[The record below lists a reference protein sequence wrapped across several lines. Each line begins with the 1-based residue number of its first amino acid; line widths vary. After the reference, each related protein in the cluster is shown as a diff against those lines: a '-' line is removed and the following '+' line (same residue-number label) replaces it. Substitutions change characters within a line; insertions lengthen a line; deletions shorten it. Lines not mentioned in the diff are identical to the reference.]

1 MDEIKKL
8 IVQNKQYYKLIQNL
22 KDELQN
28 IYAVEDIIDTN
39 ILILE
44 NEIIEGKKMIDEN
57 CSYLKKTCNNFYS

>member
-8 IVQNKQYYKLIQNL
+8 IVQNKQYYKLVQNL

-44 NEIIEGKKMIDEN
+44 NEIIEGRKMIDEN
-57 CSYLKKTCNNFYS
+57 

>member
-44 NEIIEGKKMIDEN
+44 NEIIEGRKMIDEN
-57 CSYLKKTCNNFYS
+57 CTYLKKTCNNFYS

>member
-8 IVQNKQYYKLIQNL
+8 IVQNKQYYKLVQNL

-44 NEIIEGKKMIDEN
+44 NEIIEGRKMIDEN
-57 CSYLKKTCNNFYS
+57 CTYLKKTCNNFYS

>member
-8 IVQNKQYYKLIQNL
+8 IVQNKQYYKLVQNL

>member
-8 IVQNKQYYKLIQNL
+8 IIQNKQYYKLIQNL

-44 NEIIEGKKMIDEN
+44 NEIIEGRKMIDEN
-57 CSYLKKTCNNFYS
+57 CTYLKKTCNNFYS

>member
-1 MDEIKKL
+1 MDEVKKL
-8 IVQNKQYYKLIQNL
+8 IIQNKQYYKIIKNL

-44 NEIIEGKKMIDEN
+44 NEIKEGKKMIDEN